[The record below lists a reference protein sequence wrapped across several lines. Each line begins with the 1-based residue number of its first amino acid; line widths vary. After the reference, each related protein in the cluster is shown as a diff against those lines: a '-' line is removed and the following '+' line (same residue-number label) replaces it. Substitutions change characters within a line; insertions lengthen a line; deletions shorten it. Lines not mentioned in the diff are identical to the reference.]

1 MFTTVE
7 EILQAECTKVPN
19 DYKRVRQQNLL
30 LAGVGGGGGGGGE
43 TDPCFS
49 ATLDRTVK

>member
-7 EILQAECTKVPN
+7 ELQTECTKVPN

-30 LAGVGGGGGGGGE
+30 LAWGGE
-43 TDPCFS
+43 TDPYFS
-49 ATLDRTVK
+49 DTLNCTAK